1 MEKNSALLWIKIL
14 PIDYILNCHFFVMED
29 IIEHFAQRLEI
40 SSDMARQGISI
51 TSKFFLQNSEPVVAT
66 GLLSMLPSSLT
77 NMFSNDEKQ
86 EFKTSQK
93 NISYDEI
100 IKKISNECFNG
111 DLQKA
116 KKVYEEA
123 INVIKRQIW

>member
-1 MEKNSALLWIKIL
+1 
-14 PIDYILNCHFFVMED
+14 MED
-29 IIEHFAQRLEI
+29 IIEKFAQRLEI
-40 SSDMARQGISI
+40 SSDKARQGISI
-51 TSKFFLQNSEPVVAT
+51 TSKYFLQNSEPVVAT
-66 GLLSMLPSSLT
+66 GVLSMLSSSLT

-93 NISYDEI
+93 YITYDEI
-100 IKKISNECFNG
+100 ITKISNDCFNG
-111 DLQKA
+111 DIQKS

>member
-1 MEKNSALLWIKIL
+1 
-14 PIDYILNCHFFVMED
+14 
-29 IIEHFAQRLEI
+29 
-40 SSDMARQGISI
+40 MARLGISI
-51 TSKFFLQNSEPVVAT
+51 TSKFFLQNSEPVVAI

-77 NMFSNDEKQ
+77 NMFSHDEKQ

-93 NISYDEI
+93 NISNNEI

-111 DLQKA
+111 DMQKA

>member
-1 MEKNSALLWIKIL
+1 
-14 PIDYILNCHFFVMED
+14 MED
-29 IIEHFAQRLEI
+29 IIENFAERLGIEP
-40 SSDMARQGISI
+40 DVARKGISI
-51 TSKFFLQNSEPVVAT
+51 TCRYFIQNSEPIKAT

-77 NMFSNDEKQ
+77 NLLSADEKK
-86 EFKTSQK
+86 ESKTSLE
-93 NISYDEI
+93 NIPPEEVI
-100 IKKISNECFNG
+100 EKISNECFNG

>member
-1 MEKNSALLWIKIL
+1 
-14 PIDYILNCHFFVMED
+14 MED

-40 SSDMARQGISI
+40 SPDTARQGISI

-77 NMFSNDEKQ
+77 NMFSPDEKQ

-93 NISYDEI
+93 NISHEEI

>member
-1 MEKNSALLWIKIL
+1 
-14 PIDYILNCHFFVMED
+14 MED

-77 NMFSNDEKQ
+77 NIISSDEKN
-86 EFKTSQK
+86 EIKTSQE
-93 NISYDEI
+93 NISYSEI
-100 IKKISNECFNG
+100 IEKISNECCNG
-111 DLQKA
+111 DKQKG

-123 INVIKRQIW
+123 INLIKSKIW